1 MRWTRRTEPPAI
13 AALAALVVLA
23 ALCATGC
30 AIPDRPPFAASES
43 TAVFTN
49 AVWAQDEAGKWWLVS
64 ADWDF
69 EPEMKPMDIRYQYRE
84 GKVLTPGWYAEIL
97 KRLKEKP

>member
-1 MRWTRRTEPPAI
+1 MRWTKRIEPPAI

-30 AIPDRPPFAASES
+30 VIPDRPPYAASQS

-69 EPEMKPMDIRYQYRE
+69 EPEMKPADIRYQYRE